1 MANKDILSLVENP
14 GIFMGASSDYETSQ
28 TAILG
33 IPMDYTVSFRPGT
46 RMGPQSIRN
55 VSVGIEEYSIYQ
67 DKDLTDFRYFD
78 CGDLSLPFGNV
89 ERSLEI
95 IETASSLIL
104 EDQKFPI
111 FLGGEH
117 LVSYPLI
124 KPFVRKYPELRVLHF
139 DAHADLRTDYLGEGN
154 SHSTVMRKVAELL
167 GPQRVYQFGIRSG
180 TKDEFEFAKRFTHLT
195 VDRILEPLQV
205 ALPELAGF
213 PIYVTLDIDVIDPAF
228 APGTGTQEPGGCT
241 SGEIISVIQA
251 LRGLNIVG
259 FDLVEVSPVTDS
271 SERTA
276 LLAAKIVREVI
287 LSFTGN
293 NNRSAF

>member
-1 MANKDILSLVENP
+1 MAKNILSLVDTP
-14 GIFMGASSDYETSQ
+14 GIFMGATTEYSAAE

-46 RMGPQSIRN
+46 RMGPSSIRN
-55 VSVGIEEYSIYQ
+55 VSVGLEEYSVYQ
-67 DKDLTDFRYFD
+67 DKDLADYSYFD

-95 IETASSLIL
+95 IEEASSLL
-104 EDQKFPI
+104 LADGKFPI

-124 KPFVRKYPELRVLHF
+124 KPFARKYPDLRVVHF

-167 GPQRVYQFGIRSG
+167 GPKRVYQFGIRSG
-180 TKDEFEFAKRFTHLT
+180 TKEEFAFAQEFTHLT
-195 VDRILEPLQV
+195 VEKVLEPLQA
-205 ALPELAGF
+205 ALPELDAH
-213 PIYVTLDIDVIDPAF
+213 PIYVTLDIDVVDPAF

-241 SGEIISVIQA
+241 SRDIIRAIHLLSP
-251 LRGLNIVG
+251 LNIVG
-259 FDLVEVSPVTDS
+259 FDLVEVSPVTDA

-276 LLAAKIVREVI
+276 LLAAKIVREAI
-287 LSFTGN
+287 LGFTGKKN
-293 NNRSAF
+293 